1 LYDNLVFLTNTDT
14 TVGFV
19 SKNRDRLL
27 EIKKR
32 DSNKPFIRVC
42 DSYTS
47 LMSLVRVPSKYKKFV
62 RNSRATTFVYRDK
75 DIAIRVVKDIKHLR
89 LIRKLKIAYSTSA
102 NISNIK
108 YDETIAKSLCDVVIA
123 SEPLRVNN
131 PSSIFLLSKTK
142 IKKLR

>member
-42 DSYTS
+42 DSY
-47 LMSLVRVPSKYKKFV
+47 
-62 RNSRATTFVYRDK
+62 
-75 DIAIRVVKDIKHLR
+75 
-89 LIRKLKIAYSTSA
+89 
-102 NISNIK
+102 
-108 YDETIAKSLCDVVIA
+108 A
-123 SEPLRVNN
+123 S
-131 PSSIFLLSKTK
+131 
-142 IKKLR
+142 